1 MFRTRLRLIDLLRL
15 YTLKYAPCQWCVE
28 QFLQYRKFPFSTNER
43 RYAVITRKMVL
54 AVSEDLLA
62 GLHVLLTPR
71 PSPIW
76 KPLHSCLGLDATTFR
91 GVETIVDTIVSA
103 LARTWAWMHQDVC
116 MALPHL
122 AVIEANIPLRIG
134 FQDY

>member
-28 QFLQYRKFPFSTNER
+28 QFLQYRKFPFSTNEK
-43 RYAVITRKMVL
+43 RYAVITRKFVL

-62 GLHVLLTPR
+62 GLDVLLTPR
-71 PSPIW
+71 PSPIR

-103 LARTWAWMHQDVC
+103 LARTWALMHQDVC
-116 MALPHL
+116 MALAHL

>member
-1 MFRTRLRLIDLLRL
+1 
-15 YTLKYAPCQWCVE
+15 
-28 QFLQYRKFPFSTNER
+28 
-43 RYAVITRKMVL
+43 MVL